1 MTYNYFEIE
10 HAIKIHDEIIELSGG
25 LKGIKNIGITEST
38 LKHIQNDDYY
48 PTFEDKLNHL
58 FYCIVKNHSFNDG
71 NKRSTIALSAY
82 FLEINNYS
90 QAGINHFIKEM
101 ENIVVAIADNKIDKQ
116 LLKEILTYTVQGTE
130 LSEGLKLQLINQL
143 QKEISLIPAQ
153 KEEVLKRYL

>member
-82 FLEINNYS
+82 FLKINNYK
-90 QAGINHFIKEM
+90 ALINHFIKEM
-101 ENIVVAIADNKIDKQ
+101 ENIVVAVADNKIDKQ
-116 LLKEILTYTVQGTE
+116 FLKEIITYTIQGKE

-143 QKEISLIPAQ
+143 EK
-153 KEEVLKRYL
+153 